1 MSLLSYRTARPAL
14 VSFSFA
20 VLVLLLLAL
29 PIPSHFHPGVSAVGP
44 NVAWAGSPDET
55 LKPPPNP
62 PKSSRVVKRPENIT
76 TASSRTLS
84 RRALIEV
91 LVRVY
96 WATVRF

>member
-14 VSFSFA
+14 VSFPFA

-29 PIPSHFHPGVSAVGP
+29 PIPSPFHSGVSAVGP
-44 NVAWAGSPDET
+44 SVAWAGSPDET

-62 PKSSRVVKRPENIT
+62 PKSSRVVKRPENIPT
-76 TASSRTLS
+76 SSRTLS